1 VSGAFAGRAAVAAAA
16 VLWAGCGAGAPKP
29 SPSPS
34 GVGAQVKAIEMDTAA
49 LREANGVANE
59 VIRMAGDCD
68 AARPLIGPAQARLEE
83 IGQRVKTSTGQQTLD
98 ALKKK
103 VREVAENCP

>member
-1 VSGAFAGRAAVAAAA
+1 MRASARALAAGVVAL
-16 VLWAGCGAGAPKP
+16 VPLGCGGDRPRP
-29 SPSPS
+29 TPTPS
-34 GVGAQVKAIEMDTAA
+34 GIGAQVQAIEMDTGA

-59 VIRMAGDCD
+59 VIRVAGDCE
-68 AARPLIGPAQARLEE
+68 AARPLIGPAQQRLDE

>member
-1 VSGAFAGRAAVAAAA
+1 VRALRPRPWVLAGLFAAFT
-16 VLWAGCGAGAPKP
+16 GCGGGTPEP

-34 GVGAQVKAIEMDTAA
+34 GIGAQVKAIEMDTAA
-49 LREANGVANE
+49 MRDANGVANE
-59 VIRMAGDCD
+59 VIRVAGDCD
-68 AARPLIGPAQARLEE
+68 AARPLIGPAQARLDE

>member
-1 VSGAFAGRAAVAAAA
+1 VRRPAA
-16 VLWAGCGAGAPKP
+16 VLAILAVAVASAACGGGEPKP

-34 GVGAQVKAIEMDTAA
+34 GIGAQVKAIEQDTAA

-59 VIRMAGDCD
+59 IIRVSGDCD
-68 AARPLIGPAQARLEE
+68 AAKPLLPGAQARLEE
-83 IGQRVKTSTGQQTLD
+83 IGQRVKTATGQETLN